1 MDNISKLFYKQL
13 TGTLTPAEK
22 QELDNWMA
30 ASEQNAE
37 VGRRL
42 SDIAF
47 LQREYEREGLIDTDR
62 AKIDME
68 RRIAALP
75 EARRRRWY
83 VAAAASVA
91 VLLGAAVW
99 YMARQS
105 ESLMPETELVAEA
118 PNAVSLDDFKAGEQM
133 AYLSDESGTALTLK
147 NDDGENPI
155 AWEVKPNEPAAKMK
169 LEELKLNVPRGKE
182 FKIVLEDSTVVWL
195 NSESTLKYPKLF
207 GDKERRVE
215 VDGEAYFQV
224 KKDSL
229 RPFYVVSGGQQIRV
243 YGTTFNV
250 RNYPEEESVMTTLE
264 TGSIALTR
272 CGEEDG
278 AELRLFPGH
287 QAVFEKNEQRVAL
300 RTVKPEV
307 ITGWRHG
314 KFVFEEQPL
323 SAIMRDLA
331 RWYNFEYEFA
341 DEAVNNLVFKG
352 SIPRYSNLKTAI
364 DILEV
369 SGGITFTVVDNKIVI
384 ASE

>member
-1 MDNISKLFYKQL
+1 MDYISKLFYKQF
-13 TGTLTPAEK
+13 TGTITPAEK
-22 QELDNWMA
+22 QELDDWMA
-30 ASEQNAE
+30 ASAHNAE

-47 LQREYEREGLIDTDR
+47 LQREYEREGIIDTRR
-62 AKIDME
+62 AQADME

-75 EARRRRWY
+75 ETRRRRWF

-91 VLLGAAVW
+91 VLLGAGIW
-99 YMARQS
+99 YLARQS
-105 ESLMPETELVAEA
+105 APLVPETVIVAEA
-118 PNAVSLDDFKAGEQM
+118 PASISLDDIKSNEQL
-133 AYLSDESGTALTLK
+133 AYLSDGSGTSVTLK
-147 NDDGENPI
+147 DNDGETAI
-155 AWEVKPNEPAAKMK
+155 AWEVKTDVPVQRMK
-169 LEELKLNVPRGKE
+169 VEELKLDVPRGKE

-207 GDKERRVE
+207 GSNERRVE
-215 VDGEAYFQV
+215 VEGEAYFQV
-224 KKDSL
+224 KKDAK
-229 RPFYVVSGGQQIRV
+229 RPFYVVSSGQQIRV

-250 RNYPEEESVMTTLE
+250 RNYPEDKSVMTTLE
-264 TGSIALTR
+264 TGSIALSL
-272 CGEEDG
+272 CGDDDG
-278 AELRLFPGH
+278 GELRLTPGH
-287 QAVFEKNEQRVAL
+287 QAVFDKTDNSVNL

-341 DEAVNNLVFKG
+341 DEAVSQLVFKG

>member
-13 TGTLTPAEK
+13 TGTLTHDEK
-22 QELDNWMA
+22 QVLDDWMA
-30 ASEQNAE
+30 ASPQNAE

-47 LQREYEREGLIDTDR
+47 LQREYDREGVIDTER
-62 AKIDME
+62 AKTDME
-68 RRIAALP
+68 RRIASLP
-75 EARRRRWY
+75 ETRRRRWF

-91 VLLGAAVW
+91 VLLGAGIW

-105 ESLMPETELVAEA
+105 EPLVPETELVAEA
-118 PNAVSLDDFKAGEQM
+118 PKAVSLDDFKAGEQM

-147 NDDGENPI
+147 NDDGETPI
-155 AWEVKPNEPAAKMK
+155 AWDMKPTEPVARMK
-169 LEELKLNVPRGKE
+169 LEELKLDVPRGKE
-182 FKIVLEDSTVVWL
+182 FKIILEDSTVVWL

-215 VDGEAYFQV
+215 VEGEAYFQV
-224 KKDSL
+224 KKDAR
-229 RPFYVVSGGQQIRV
+229 RPFYVVSAGQQIRV

-272 CGEEDG
+272 CGDDDG
-278 AELRLFPGH
+278 GELRLLPGH
-287 QAVFEKNEQRVAL
+287 QAVFEKADQRVSL

-341 DEAVNNLVFKG
+341 DEAVSQLVFKG

>member
-1 MDNISKLFYKQL
+1 
-13 TGTLTPAEK
+13 
-22 QELDNWMA
+22 
-30 ASEQNAE
+30 
-37 VGRRL
+37 
-42 SDIAF
+42 
-47 LQREYEREGLIDTDR
+47 
-62 AKIDME
+62 
-68 RRIAALP
+68 
-75 EARRRRWY
+75 
-83 VAAAASVA
+83 
-91 VLLGAAVW
+91 
-99 YMARQS
+99 
-105 ESLMPETELVAEA
+105 
-118 PNAVSLDDFKAGEQM
+118 
-133 AYLSDESGTALTLK
+133 
-147 NDDGENPI
+147 
-155 AWEVKPNEPAAKMK
+155 
-169 LEELKLNVPRGKE
+169 
-182 FKIVLEDSTVVWL
+182 
-195 NSESTLKYPKLF
+195 
-207 GDKERRVE
+207 
-215 VDGEAYFQV
+215 
-224 KKDSL
+224 
-229 RPFYVVSGGQQIRV
+229 
-243 YGTTFNV
+243 
-250 RNYPEEESVMTTLE
+250 MTTLE

-341 DEAVNNLVFKG
+341 DEAVSNLVFKG